1 MDKNKFA
8 KRFYIATLILALG
21 LFILGRYALPK
32 DILSEV
38 DYARY
43 SNLILF
49 GIFGF
54 VLPIGIMVREILI
67 IPYVKKIMITKIIV
81 FILVVIV
88 GVSLFFLVPTVT
100 VSSVVLYLSYGSLIF
115 ILVPSNTYRKS
126 SQE

>member
-32 DILSEV
+32 DTLSEV